1 MGSFYTIAVTSTS
14 EEETVDRLEGRRALV
29 TGAARGIGRGIVE
42 RLVAEGA
49 RVVGA
54 DIDTATME
62 ATAAEL
68 SAGGPSPRGA
78 EVRAVTAD
86 MADPAAITALAA
98 EAGEL
103 LGGLDIVVN
112 NAGIQRGEGPLD
124 QVRLEDWQLVLDV
137 DLRAYFLLVQAA
149 LPLLAASPHA
159 RVVNIASR
167 AHLGLPFQANY
178 SAAKAGVLGLTRA
191 LSLELGAKGIVVNA
205 VAPGMIDTDLVR
217 ANPNAD
223 QMIANAIAVTPVGHI
238 GTPADVAAAVA
249 FLASDDARFVA
260 GEVLHVTGGRY

>member
-1 MGSFYTIAVTSTS
+1 M
-14 EEETVDRLEGRRALV
+14 DRLEGRRALV

-54 DIDTATME
+54 DIDTATMQ

-68 SAGGPSPRGA
+68 SAGGGGA
-78 EVRAVTAD
+78 EVHAVTAD

-217 ANPNAD
+217 ANPNAE